1 MGDGRRETRDGR
13 WEMEDGRWETVDERQ
28 EMTDGRSE
36 TGDVVRG
43 ATRGG
48 IPKVFNVGN
57 SEDE

>member
-43 ATRGG
+43 ATRG

-57 SEDE
+57 SENE